1 MVGAFTRALVAQTVK
16 KARDIGDAW
25 LGLCSTKKKAGE
37 ALVPWLGLWLLC
49 EEESQRQRETVK
61 LNSVIFQQCKI
72 MFRATTEKP
81 HLSLR

>member
-1 MVGAFTRALVAQTVK
+1 MVGVFTRALVAQTVK

-25 LGLCSTKKKAGE
+25 LGLCSAKKKAGE

-49 EEESQRQRETVK
+49 EEESQRQREAVK

-72 MFRATTEKP
+72 MFRETTEKP